1 MVEDYKRMKPLIRK
15 NKSTG
20 EMIAGFLDPVSGVYH
35 TDMEVANDKDIDTF
49 LDKYNLTVVMVS
61 KV

>member
-20 EMIAGFLDPVSGVYH
+20 EMIAGFLDPATNVYH
-35 TDMEVANDKDIDTF
+35 TDMEIRNDKDIDTF
-49 LDKYNLTVVMVS
+49 LDKYDLSVVMVS

>member
-15 NKSTG
+15 NKNTG
-20 EMIAGFLDPVSGVYH
+20 EMIAGFLDPVSNVYH
-35 TDMEVANDKDIDTF
+35 EDMEIRNDKDIDTF
-49 LDKYNLTVVMVS
+49 LDKYDLPVVIIS